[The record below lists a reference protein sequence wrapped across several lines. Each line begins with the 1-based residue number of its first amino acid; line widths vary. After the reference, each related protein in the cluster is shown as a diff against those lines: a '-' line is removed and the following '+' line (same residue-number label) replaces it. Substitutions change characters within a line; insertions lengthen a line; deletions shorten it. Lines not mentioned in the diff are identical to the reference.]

1 MGHHWR
7 WGPQHESVP
16 TTALSDAE
24 NGAELAENG
33 VSGISGAVSGHPR
46 KRLSGREAAERAVD
60 TKIGLSAERRNS
72 AAHAPLTCCGPHL
85 NPHAEFR
92 RWSMVRGYLAG
103 YDRATYVWK

>member
-60 TKIGLSAERRNS
+60 TKNRLER
-72 AAHAPLTCCGPHL
+72 
-85 NPHAEFR
+85 
-92 RWSMVRGYLAG
+92 
-103 YDRATYVWK
+103 